1 MEPRRDDGDDWKEPL
16 AVRNRTMAPQ
26 WSPVVTTGTT
36 MTPPRIPAPA
46 VKAAMEPRRDDGD
59 DDDAPAYPRAGGQG
73 RNGAPS

>member
-59 DDDAPAYPRAGGQG
+59 DPARRTQGKPRRSC